1 MKMPLYLGQ
10 PGPQVGWA
18 EVDADGNILTTIF
31 PESELPNFAQVLFK
45 AMQDETIKGISAAY
59 NDHEPLQ

>member
-18 EVDADGNILTTIF
+18 TVDAEGNVVITIF
-31 PESELPNFAQVLFK
+31 PESEQTNFGKMLFDTMHK
-45 AMQDETIKGISAAY
+45 EAIRAD
-59 NDHEPLQ
+59 LF